1 MNHKDTVSQIINGS
15 FQRANNEIPG
25 FEASPSPD
33 LPMFD
38 VPGAI
43 LDSLNLITFVF
54 ILEDEFARATG
65 KKIKITTED
74 VLNNSESPFRSVEG
88 ISDFLLRKVR
98 ND

>member
-1 MNHKDTVSQIINGS
+1 MNHNEIVTKIIAAS

-25 FEASPSPD
+25 FEATPSPE

-54 ILEDEFARATG
+54 ILEDEIKKATG
-65 KKIKITTED
+65 LKVKITTED
-74 VLNNSESPFRSVEG
+74 VLNNSESPFRSVQG